1 MYDKQVVLPLVETT
15 ALLRLGCQAVGT
27 LKWGRRVTSLCSLKG
42 ITKALC
48 HLLSLIL
55 TTLPTGFEGDTE
67 TQPQLSVISSVSSD
81 L

>member
-1 MYDKQVVLPLVETT
+1 MYDKQVVMPLVETT

-27 LKWGRRVTSLCSLKG
+27 LKWG
-42 ITKALC
+42 KALC

-55 TTLPTGFEGDTE
+55 TNLPMGFEGDTE

>member
-27 LKWGRRVTSLCSLKG
+27 LKWGRRVTSLS
-42 ITKALC
+42 KALC